1 MDTLGFA
8 AIAAAIIAFAL
19 FAKRLENTVITPP
32 LVFAAF
38 GLIIG
43 DSVLGW
49 ADLKFEN
56 NFVHGL
62 AEITLI
68 LVLFSDAARIDQSL
82 LRQDHNLPVRMLLIG
97 MPLIIVFGAVV
108 ALALPLGLSLWETFL
123 LAAILAPTDAA
134 LGQSVVSSRFVPLRI
149 RQTLNVESG
158 LNDGIALPFVLI
170 FAFLAGAT
178 QAGSEQG
185 WLLFGAKQVI
195 LGPLAGV
202 IVGGAGA
209 WLLDTASKKGWTTEA
224 YEGPA
229 ILALAFLAYSGSEL
243 IGGNGFIAAF
253 VSGLVFGNFVRGRC
267 GFVFEFAE
275 AEGNFLVLIT
285 FLIFGAAIL
294 PTAVGA
300 MDWTVLL
307 YAVLSLT
314 AIRMIPI
321 ALSLIGSGVQAST
334 VAFLGWFGP
343 RGLASILFALFVLE
357 EVPVPAG
364 EHIAV
369 ITVATV
375 AMSIVLHGLTAAPLS
390 RLYGDLVARM
400 DGAEEMKPVSEM
412 PMRGGSAHKEARPAP
427 QRAP

>member
-8 AIAAAIIAFAL
+8 TIATVIILFAL
-19 FAKRLENTVITPP
+19 FAKRLENTIITPP

-43 DSVLGW
+43 ESVLGW

-56 NFVHGL
+56 HFVHGL

-68 LVLFSDAARIDQSL
+68 LVLFSDAARID
-82 LRQDHNLPVRMLLIG
+82 LRQLRNDHNLPLRMLLIG
-97 MPLIIVFGAVV
+97 MPLTIVFGAVV
-108 ALALPLGLSLWETFL
+108 ALVLPLGLSFWEAAL
-123 LAAILAPTDAA
+123 LGAVLAPTDAA
-134 LGQSVVSSRFVPLRI
+134 LGQSVVSSRFVPMRI

-158 LNDGIALPFVLI
+158 LNDGIALPFVLV
-170 FAFLAGAT
+170 FAFLAGAPQT
-178 QAGSEQG
+178 AGSEQS
-185 WLLFGAKQVI
+185 WLLFGAKQII

-202 IVGGAGA
+202 VIGGVGA
-209 WLLDTASKKGWTTEA
+209 WLLDMASKKEWTTEA

-229 ILALAFLAYSGSEL
+229 ILGLAFLAYSGSEL

-253 VSGLVFGNFVRGRC
+253 VSGLVFGTGVRGRC
-267 GFVFEFAE
+267 GFIFEFAE
-275 AEGNFLVLIT
+275 AEGNFLVLVT

-294 PTAVGA
+294 PTAFGA
-300 MDWTVLL
+300 LDWAVLL

-321 ALSLIGSGVQAST
+321 ALSLAGSGVQGTT

-375 AMSIVLHGLTAAPLS
+375 ALSIVLHGLTAAPLS
-390 RLYGDLVARM
+390 RRYGESVSRLGESV
-400 DGAEEMKPVSEM
+400 EMKAVAGM
-412 PMRGGSAHKEARPAP
+412 PMRGQSKLNA
-427 QRAP
+427 

>member
-8 AIAAAIIAFAL
+8 AIAAGIIAFAL
-19 FAKRLENTVITPP
+19 FAKRLENTFITPP

-43 DSVLGW
+43 DSMLGL
-49 ADLKFEN
+49 ADLKFDN
-56 NFVHGL
+56 GLIHGL

-68 LVLFSDAARIDQSL
+68 LVLFSDAARIDLRL
-82 LRQDHNLPVRMLLIG
+82 LRSDHDLPVRMLLIG
-97 MPLIIVFGAVV
+97 MPLIIVLGTVA
-108 ALALPLGLSLWETFL
+108 ALALPLGLSFWEAAL

-134 LGQSVVSSRFVPLRI
+134 LGQAVVSSRFVPLRI

-170 FAFLAGAT
+170 FAFLAGAP
-178 QAGSEQG
+178 QAGSDQG

-202 IVGGAGA
+202 AVGAAGA
-209 WLLDTASKKGWTTEA
+209 WLLDLAAKKGWTTPA

-229 ILALAFLAYSGSEL
+229 ILGLAFLAYSGSEL

-253 VSGLVFGNFVRGRC
+253 VSGLVFGHVVRGRC

-275 AEGNFLVLIT
+275 AEGNFLVLVT

-294 PTAVGA
+294 PTAFGA
-300 MDWTVLL
+300 FDWTVLL

-314 AIRMIPI
+314 VIRMIPI
-321 ALSLIGSGVQAST
+321 AIALTGSGLQGPS

-369 ITVATV
+369 ITIVTV
-375 AMSIVLHGLTAAPLS
+375 ALSIVLHGVSAAPLS
-390 RLYGDLVARM
+390 RRYGERVARM
-400 DGAEEMKPVSEM
+400 DEAEETKPVSEM
-412 PMRGGSAHKEARPAP
+412 PLRGGSAP
-427 QRAP
+427 